1 MKRGEWSFRGF
12 DTEKETGFLPVSF
25 SICAPSTHRTK
36 PSPRGRGTSRIAS
49 TVGVGVLDDPAE
61 RTDGI
66 ANPGRTRNRP
76 PFAVGRV
83 ACARRLLPIAGFYR
97 RALRNPPYVRI
108 GQNTI
113 APKTGNLAPPPA
125 CVGRRGRR
133 PLRIKLPHCARA
145 VDEGRPPRF
154 DQAGQSPVRSKRV
167 IQRRAAKRLSFEAY
181 KCHSVSSQLARF

>member
-1 MKRGEWSFRGF
+1 M
-12 DTEKETGFLPVSF
+12 P
-25 SICAPSTHRTK
+25 
-36 PSPRGRGTSRIAS
+36 TSRRAGRTSNPRFPRRIRAAP
-49 TVGVGVLDDPAE
+49 TVGADALGGPAE

-66 ANPGRTRNRP
+66 ADPGRTRNRS

-83 ACARRLLPIAGFYR
+83 ACARRLLPVAGFYR